1 MRNNLGVIISYE
13 SMKKVL
19 NFKEI
24 TALYREMPPTKML
37 WSGVKE
43 KSFGLVFGPSKSG
56 KTIFCENL
64 GMSLAVG
71 KKDFFDYPLD
81 GIPKKVLFIGLEE
94 HWAAR
99 VERNIK
105 QFETLS
111 VEEQALLEANYLYQP
126 IDSSKLIIKDEDWE
140 NLENT
145 IKKSGSEVVF
155 IDSITRLNHGKL
167 EDSSTAEK
175 IMVKLRNIAHDL
187 NITLFAIHHTPKMFG
202 KPISIDSIKG
212 SSTFAQEADF
222 AIGINRTD
230 KNYRYMKN
238 VFFRYASDD
247 DEFVRE
253 FVTPESTW
261 LEYID
266 EVDENEIILR
276 SDRRRKDDSRDVIVG
291 FFNKNPQTTYTSSEA
306 VNYVMNLTDVKE
318 RQAKT
323 YLSDMSKNNKIKSL
337 SRGIYCSVNYIAP
350 NNEGNNE

>member
-1 MRNNLGVIISYE
+1 MRNF
-13 SMKKVL
+13 L

-24 TALYREMPPTKML
+24 TELYRVMPPKKML

-64 GMSLAVG
+64 AISIAVG
-71 KKDFFDYPLD
+71 KRDFFGYPLE
-81 GIPKKVLFIGLEE
+81 GIPKKVLFVGLEE
-94 HWAAR
+94 QWENR

-111 VEEQALLEANYLYQP
+111 EEEQTLMQANYLYQP
-126 IDSSKLIIKDEDWE
+126 IDYSKLIIRDEQWND
-140 NLENT
+140 LKKT
-145 IKKSGSEVVF
+145 IGNSGAEVVF
-155 IDSITRLNHGKL
+155 IDSITRMNHGQL
-167 EDSSTAEK
+167 EDSATAEK
-175 IMVKLRNIAHDL
+175 IMMRLRTIAQDL

-202 KPISIDSIKG
+202 KPIGMDSIKG
-212 SSTFAQEADF
+212 SATFAQEADF

-247 DEFVRE
+247 DEFVKE

-266 EVDENEIILR
+266 EVDENEILQR
-276 SDRRRKDDSRDVIVG
+276 SDRRRKDDKREIILS
-291 FFNKNPQTTYTSSEA
+291 FFDKNPQTTYTSTEA
-306 VNYVMNLTDVKE
+306 LTYVMNLVDVKK
-318 RQAKT
+318 RQAQT
-323 YLSDMSKNNKIKSL
+323 YLSDMAKGNKIKGL
-337 SRGIYCSVNYIAP
+337 DGGFYCSVNYVAP
-350 NNEGNNE
+350 NGDGKNV